1 MEKSKDEIYYPPL
14 EEKLNIIT
22 HGLGIP
28 LSILALIFL
37 IIDASVNGDAIHLIS
52 FIIFGT
58 SLILV
63 YTASTLFHSTKNLK
77 LRRKF
82 NLIDHASIYVL
93 IAGTYT
99 PFALITLEG
108 RIGWIIFSVIWGLAI
123 LGIIY
128 KVFYI
133 GKSRLISTA
142 SYVVMGWMI
151 IGAINPLI
159 NNLSVQGLVW
169 LFAGAVSYSIG
180 ALLYSRIKLK
190 FNHAT
195 FHVFVL
201 IGSFCHFVSIYYH
214 VL

>member
-1 MEKSKDEIYYPPL
+1 MKNLDDKFYFSPL
-14 EEKLNIIT
+14 EEKINIIT

-28 LSILALIFL
+28 LSIVALIFL
-37 IIDASVNGDAIHLIS
+37 IINASINGDTLDLIS
-52 FIIFGT
+52 FIIFGV

-63 YTASTLFHSTKNLK
+63 YTASTLFHSTQNLK
-77 LRRKF
+77 QRRRF

-108 RIGWIIFSVIWGLAI
+108 KIGWIIFSIIWGLAI

-128 KVFYI
+128 KILYI

-142 SYVVMGWMI
+142 SYVIMGWLI
-151 IGAINPLI
+151 IAAINPLV
-159 NNLSVQGLVW
+159 NNLSLQGLVW
-169 LFAGAVSYSIG
+169 LFGGAISYSVG
-180 ALLYSRIKLK
+180 AFLYSRRKLK

-195 FHVFVL
+195 FHIFVL
-201 IGSFCHFVSIYYH
+201 MGSFCHFISIYYH